1 MPHFVASDLG
11 PPSLPISDKK
21 DARLLNKRSAKV
33 CSRHQFFYLF
43 AYGKISIYLILLTQV
58 DLTSNFF
65 VLCTKMN
72 VY

>member
-1 MPHFVASDLG
+1 MPHFMASDLG
-11 PPSLPISDKK
+11 QLSLPISDKK
-21 DARLLNKRSAKV
+21 DARLFKRSANV
-33 CSRHQFFYLF
+33 CSRHQFFNLF
-43 AYGKISIYLILLTQV
+43 AYGYISIYLILLTQV